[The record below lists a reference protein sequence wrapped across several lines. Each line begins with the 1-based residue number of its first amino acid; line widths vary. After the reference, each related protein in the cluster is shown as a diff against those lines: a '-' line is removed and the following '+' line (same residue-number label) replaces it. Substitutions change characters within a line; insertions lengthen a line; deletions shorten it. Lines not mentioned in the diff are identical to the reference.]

1 MKPFR
6 KNIFI
11 VIGIGILLVGGIVL
25 LSKSHIEQAH
35 EHTGGDIYYCPMHPN
50 YTSNK
55 PGICPICQM
64 KLVKREV
71 SGSET
76 SSQKTSSKKIIYW
89 TDPMIPGYKSDK
101 PGKSP
106 MNMDLV
112 PVYEQEKNEA
122 VGGASVE
129 GHASVSLSASKQQLM
144 GVKTE
149 KVTARRLTKTIR
161 AVGSVA
167 HDTELYQ
174 TQAEYL
180 QAAAALNKAEFSNI
194 PEVVEQAK
202 EMVEAVRL
210 RLIHM
215 GFNDGLIEELAQKKE
230 VDHSLLFAGTGSI
243 WVYAYIYQYELPYI
257 DVGTTVK
264 VEVPSF
270 TQETFEGIVRG
281 VHPVVHE
288 MTRTVSVLIQIKD
301 AKGVLKPG
309 MYVNVRMDVD
319 LGEVLAV
326 PQEAVFHTG
335 TEDVVFVNEGKGL
348 FQPREVTLGSET
360 DEFYEIKSGVKKD
373 EIVVISGNFLMDSES
388 RLKAGIEGMSDSGGQ
403 TYGQQ

>member
-1 MKPFR
+1 MKPFH
-6 KNIFI
+6 KNILIVVGSVIFI
-11 VIGIGILLVGGIVL
+11 IGGIMFWP
-25 LSKSHIEQAH
+25 KNQNQQQHAQK
-35 EHTGGDIYYCPMHPN
+35 DIYYCPMHPT
-50 YTSNK
+50 YTSDK

-71 SGSET
+71 SGGESSSQET
-76 SSQKTSSKKIIYW
+76 SPQKTSSKKILYW
-89 TDPMIPGYKSDK
+89 TDPMISGYKSDK

-112 PVYEQEKNEA
+112 PVYEEEKNET
-122 VGGASVE
+122 VGVGVE

-144 GVKTE
+144 GVKTQ
-149 KVTARRLTKTIR
+149 KVSIHRLTKTIR

-180 QAAAALNKAEFSNI
+180 QAVAALKKAESSNI

-202 EMVEAVRL
+202 EVVEAVRL

-215 GFNDGLIEELAQKKE
+215 GFNDGLMEELAQKNE

-264 VEVPSF
+264 LEVPSF

-288 MTRTVSVLIQIKD
+288 MTRTVSLLIYIKD

-309 MYVNVRMDVD
+309 MYVNATMDID
-319 LGEVLAV
+319 LGEILAV

-335 TEDVVFVNEGKGL
+335 TKDVVFVDEGKGV

-360 DEFYEIKSGVKKD
+360 DEFYEIKSGLKKD
-373 EIVVISGNFLMDSES
+373 ETVVTSGNFLMDSES
-388 RLKAGIEGMSDSGGQ
+388 RLKAAVEGMSGGQ
-403 TYGQQ
+403 SHGQ